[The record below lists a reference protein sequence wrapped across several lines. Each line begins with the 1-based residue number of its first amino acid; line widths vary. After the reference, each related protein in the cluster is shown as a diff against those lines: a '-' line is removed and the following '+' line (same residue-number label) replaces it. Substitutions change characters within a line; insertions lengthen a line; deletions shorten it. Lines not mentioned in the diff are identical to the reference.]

1 MKSMSG
7 PAEPKPWPPRQAT
20 ERIREKARDKSFT
33 VLWTD
38 HAKQQMGEREL
49 IMGDV
54 LHVRREGYVYSDAE
68 VSTRPGLFK
77 YAMESKTP
85 NSGNRVVRVVAIPSP
100 QGCEV
105 KVVTVM
111 WADEPAQK
119 G

>member
-1 MKSMSG
+1 MSG
-7 PAEPKPWPPRQAT
+7 ATVPKPWPPGQAT
-20 ERIREKARDKSFT
+20 KSIREKARDEAL
-33 VLWTD
+33 VLLWTE
-38 HAKQQMGEREL
+38 HAKDQMADRDL

-54 LHVRREGYVYSDAE
+54 LHVLKNGFVYADAE
-68 VSTRPGLFK
+68 PSTRPGLFK

-85 NSGNRVVRVVAIPSP
+85 NSGNRVVRVIAIPSP
-100 QGCEV
+100 QACEV

>member
-1 MKSMSG
+1 MSG
-7 PAEPKPWPPRQAT
+7 ATAPKPWPPGQAA
-20 ERIREKARDKSFT
+20 ERIRGKARDESFIL
-33 VLWTD
+33 LWTD
-38 HAKQQMGEREL
+38 HAKEQMADRDL

-54 LHVRREGYVYSDAE
+54 LHVLREGFVYAE
-68 VSTRPGLFK
+68 AEESTRPGLYK
-77 YAMESKTP
+77 YSMEGKTP

-111 WADEPAQK
+111 WTDEPKRK